1 MTGRNVVVIGG
12 STGIGL
18 ELCRRVVAE
27 GDTAVLTSRD
37 PERAEKA
44 AAELGGAAKPAALDL
59 SRPETIAPGLAAIE
73 RVDGLVLSAIERD
86 ANSVRDYSIERA
98 LHLVTLKL
106 VGYTEVVHA
115 LLDRIPATP
124 DSAVVLMGGR
134 AKDRPYPGS
143 TTVSTVNCGVDGL
156 TRALALEI
164 APVRVNAVHPGIV
177 GDSPFWSAKPASV
190 LDAYKARTPSGRLA
204 VMADVVDAV
213 WFLLHN
219 RSVDGTSLVVD
230 CGWEVT

>member
-1 MTGRNVVVIGG
+1 MTGRNVVVVGG
-12 STGIGL
+12 SAGIGL
-18 ELCRRVVAE
+18 ELCRRLVSE
-27 GDTAVLTSRD
+27 GDRVVLTSRD
-37 PERAEKA
+37 PERAKQA
-44 AAELGGAAKPAALDL
+44 ADQLGGAAQPAAFDL
-59 SRPETIAPGLAAIE
+59 SDPASIAPGLAGVGQ
-73 RVDGLVLSAIERD
+73 VDGLVLNAIERD

-98 LHLVTLKL
+98 MHLVTLKL
-106 VGYTEVVHA
+106 VGYTEVVHT
-115 LLDRIPATP
+115 LVERIPPTA

-143 TTVSTVNCGVDGL
+143 TTISTVNGGVDGL

-177 GDSPFWSAKPASV
+177 GDSPFWSAKPPGV

-213 WFLLHN
+213 CFLLDN